1 MKDLIILYKHSL
13 VRAVC
18 EVNRNLKNGVR
29 PYLLEYE
36 APSIQRLSTKM
47 KMPFGVCDDYV
58 QIATAV
64 LRSNGIPVAVDFT
77 LQWAARTMGHSW
89 NVIIPNLGKCIPFS
103 GIGSDPG
110 EPHMPDEKMAKVYR
124 KTYASNPFI
133 EQLLENNR
141 IEDVPSSFR
150 SPFFRDVTSE
160 YVRSCDI
167 AVDMDVPDDTFVYL
181 AVFDNRKWE
190 PVALSKAKGGK
201 ALFKDMG
208 REVVYMPVLYKA
220 GNAIPVN
227 HPFLL
232 TACGE
237 IFLFIPDMQKIQTL
251 ILSRKYPVYAH
262 VYEIANRIIGG
273 EFQASEK
280 ADFQDAK
287 TFHRIE
293 KWGTTAEEVSIPST
307 GKAYRYWRFVNP
319 KDRHCLIAEIVFI
332 DRATHSPVRGT
343 VIGTP
348 GSWMND
354 STKVK
359 ESAFDN
365 NLLTSFD
372 GAAGVNSWVGMD
384 FGKPVDIEKIIYTP
398 RGDGNTIEL
407 GDEYELFYWGNN
419 QWNTLGRR
427 IGEGVRLRYDNV
439 PVGALFLLRDLT
451 KGKEERIFSYVDGKQ
466 VFW

>member
-1 MKDLIILYKHSL
+1 MRDSLDALARKFDSSCFKTVPDVEIIKAEMLIATIEEAFMHWNYGDWAHYLTFSEFCEYLLPYKSRELQLLDNWRTCYLGHFNEGLDNLQYCDLYKHSL

-77 LQWAARTMGHSW
+77 PQWAARAMGHSW

-133 EQLLENNR
+133 EQLLENNW
-141 IEDVPSSFR
+141 IEDVPSSFH

-208 REVVYMPVLYKA
+208 A
-220 GNAIPVN
+220 
-227 HPFLL
+227 
-232 TACGE
+232 
-237 IFLFIPDMQKIQTL
+237 
-251 ILSRKYPVYAH
+251 
-262 VYEIANRIIGG
+262 
-273 EFQASEK
+273 
-280 ADFQDAK
+280 
-287 TFHRIE
+287 
-293 KWGTTAEEVSIPST
+293 
-307 GKAYRYWRFVNP
+307 
-319 KDRHCLIAEIVFI
+319 
-332 DRATHSPVRGT
+332 
-343 VIGTP
+343 
-348 GSWMND
+348 
-354 STKVK
+354 
-359 ESAFDN
+359 
-365 NLLTSFD
+365 
-372 GAAGVNSWVGMD
+372 
-384 FGKPVDIEKIIYTP
+384 
-398 RGDGNTIEL
+398 
-407 GDEYELFYWGNN
+407 
-419 QWNTLGRR
+419 
-427 IGEGVRLRYDNV
+427 
-439 PVGALFLLRDLT
+439 
-451 KGKEERIFSYVDGKQ
+451 
-466 VFW
+466 